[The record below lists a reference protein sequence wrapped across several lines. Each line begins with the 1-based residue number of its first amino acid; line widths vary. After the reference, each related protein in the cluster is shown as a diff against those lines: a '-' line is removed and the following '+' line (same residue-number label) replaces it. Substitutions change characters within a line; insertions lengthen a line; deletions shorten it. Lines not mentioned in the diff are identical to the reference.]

1 MATAKGTNITT
12 TAPRPHPRR
21 DIRVAHTVILTLLVI
36 PGLLTAGGM
45 ASARC
50 GADFLFPTKETEFY
64 ELDSIVVTYRSS
76 FSNPSLSCLCGAPGR
91 ATQKFRTDNAVPYNG
106 SALVLLNFSSSDPCW
121 FHLSL
126 NTGACGDIS
135 KPFIVLPTQRRDA
148 QTIIGVLTP
157 RADVPK
163 AASTASPSPLPQSIV
178 AASSGNPTV
187 VAVASQDP
195 KGGGDNLSPGAKAAI
210 GIGIALGSIAL
221 GVMAAFLYFRRRKRG
236 QDTSLTEAII
246 DHGRR
251 KGPEKPVT
259 RTRNGGASLG
269 SGRSDEALYP
279 IQPVFDG
286 FPGSMGY
293 DDVRSLHSNAN
304 SHSPTGQ
311 HSPASSNNGGFWA
324 SERPDNSYRY
334 DRSTER
340 EELSAARLNSQ
351 PIISVVTSY
360 GPNPVT
366 PTLTPR
372 VTLRPEM
379 NKRAVSVSIDS
390 LERVPP
396 LAALPSAADYSN
408 YRIPPPAPS
417 PVPLHISEPSPS
429 PPRKHSAPVIISYG
443 PNRVTPTPAVTS
455 PTVPPDEGIYNRRIV
470 EQGPHPIT
478 SHERQFSWE
487 AEADELMMN
496 ATMVPL
502 PPYASSKDFDAMEKG
517 AIRKLAEPQ
526 AEAEL
531 PPTKDGFYHDG
542 SEIVE
547 YELPG
552 AAPQHEPQLPFRPYR
567 TAGPSGGSYGSG
579 YSGGGGGRREI
590 DEQKFLL
597 SDIEI
602 SRMRAQKMKV
612 RAAAAAQESYDLGER
627 MPR

>member
-1 MATAKGTNITT
+1 
-12 TAPRPHPRR
+12 
-21 DIRVAHTVILTLLVI
+21 
-36 PGLLTAGGM
+36 M

-50 GADFLFPTKETEFY
+50 GADFLFPTKETEFD

-121 FHLSL
+121 FHLSQ

-135 KPFIVLPTQRRDA
+135 KPFTVLPTQRRDA
-148 QTIIGVLTP
+148 QTIIG
-157 RADVPK
+157 
-163 AASTASPSPLPQSIV
+163 
-178 AASSGNPTV
+178 TV

-251 KGPEKPVT
+251 KEPEKPVT

-372 VTLRPEM
+372 VTPRPEM

-408 YRIPPPAPS
+408 YRIPPPAPP
-417 PVPLHISEPSPS
+417 PVPLHIFEPSPS

-567 TAGPSGGSYGSG
+567 THPHAGPSGGGYGGG
-579 YSGGGGGRREI
+579 YGGGGGGGGRREI

-597 SDIEI
+597 SDVEI

-627 MPR
+627 IPR